1 MPARSPRATLTASP
15 PLVRRVPLSPLVKL
29 WIIRTLR
36 LGLYREFIRK
46 DSFLDDETA
55 AAIGLAHWV
64 DPADCDFDAKAVRA
78 ELRVLH
84 ARVEA
89 RSAGVRAPARVTRN
103 VAALGS
109 LVGLSRVD
117 RQILEFTVMLH
128 TERLLD
134 EVTGHLGP
142 MTAERVPR
150 IVAALLGLP
159 EREVQEALHPSAVLA
174 KSGLVLLERDGPNA
188 LRYKLLLLSDH
199 FAERLRST
207 IGDPVTLLSD
217 AVAPSPAPDLSLEDY
232 PHVQQTLSILRPW
245 LARALAHRSRGVNVL
260 IYGIAGTGKTQLAR
274 VLAQDAGCALF
285 EVASANSDDDP
296 VSGGQR
302 LRALRAAQCL
312 LARRRAL
319 VLFDE
324 VEDVF
329 DDRAG
334 PGARSTGQSHKAWM
348 NRTLEGNA
356 VPTVWLCNAIDALD
370 PAFIRRFDLVF
381 ELPLPPHAQ
390 RVRIVQDACGDLLPP
405 ARVTRLAD
413 TPKLAP
419 AIMTRAAA
427 VAQAIRGT
435 LGDAAAGEAIEHLI
449 TNTLQA
455 QGHHTLALDRSAPLP
470 ELYDPAFTNIDADLP
485 ALAAGLRE
493 AKSGRLCMY
502 GPPGTGKTA
511 AAHWIAREL
520 ERPLLLRRASD
531 LLGMF
536 VGQTE
541 QQIAEAF
548 REAEREGAVLLIDE
562 VDSFLQ
568 DRRRAQRSWE
578 VTEVNEM
585 LTRMEAFTGI
595 FIASTNLVDNLDPA
609 ALRRF
614 DLKLRFDYLTAAQ
627 SVELL
632 ARAAAQLGLAT
643 ASADDQAQIAR
654 LRTLTPGDFAA
665 VIRQAR
671 FHPPASANALVNA
684 LAGECALKAGAS
696 TSIGFL

>member
-1 MPARSPRATLTASP
+1 MPAHSPRATLAAPP
-15 PLVRRVPLSPLVKL
+15 PLLRRIALSPLVKL
-29 WIIRTLR
+29 WIFRTLR
-36 LGLYREFIRK
+36 LGVYREFIRN

-64 DPADCDFDAKAVRA
+64 DPADRDFDAKAVRA

-84 ARVEA
+84 ARFEA
-89 RSAGVRAPARVTRN
+89 RSAGARAPARVSRN

-109 LVGLSRVD
+109 LVGMSRVD

-134 EVTGHLGP
+134 EVTGRLGP
-142 MTAERVPR
+142 LAAERVPR

-159 EREVQEALHPSAVLA
+159 ERDVQEALHPNAVLA
-174 KSGLVLLERDGPNA
+174 NSGLVLLERDGPNA

-207 IGDPVTLLSD
+207 VGNPVTLLSD
-217 AVAPSPAPDLSLEDY
+217 TVAPSPAPDLSLEDY
-232 PHVQQTLSILRPW
+232 PHVRQTLSILRPW

-274 VLAQDAGCALF
+274 VLAQDAKCTLF
-285 EVASANSDDDP
+285 EIASADSDGDP
-296 VSGGQR
+296 VRGAQR

-329 DDRAG
+329 DDHAV
-334 PGARSTGQSHKAWM
+334 GARSTGQSHKAWM
-348 NRTLEGNA
+348 NRTLEENA
-356 VPTVWLCNAIDALD
+356 APTVWLCNAIGALD

-381 ELPLPPHAQ
+381 ELPLPPQAQ
-390 RVRIVQDACGDLLPP
+390 RVRIVQEACGDLLPP
-405 ARVTRLAD
+405 ARVTCLAD
-413 TPKLAP
+413 TAKLAP
-419 AIMTRAAA
+419 AIVTRAAA

-449 TNTLQA
+449 ANTLQA
-455 QGHHTLALDRSAPLP
+455 QGCHTLALDRSTPLP
-470 ELYDPAFTNIDADLP
+470 DLYDPGFTNIDADLP

-632 ARAAAQLGLAT
+632 ARAAAQLGLAA

>member
-1 MPARSPRATLTASP
+1 M
-15 PLVRRVPLSPLVKL
+15 
-29 WIIRTLR
+29 WIFRTLR
-36 LGLYREFIRK
+36 LGVYREFIRT

-64 DPADCDFDAKAVRA
+64 NPVDRDFDAKAVRA

-89 RSAGVRAPARVTRN
+89 RCAGARAPSRVSRN

-134 EVTGHLGP
+134 DVTGRLGP
-142 MTAERVPR
+142 LSAERVPR

-159 EREVQEALHPSAVLA
+159 ERDVLEALHPNAVLA
-174 KSGLVLLERDGPNA
+174 NSGLVLLERDGPNA
-188 LRYKLLLLSDH
+188 LRYKLLLLSVH

-207 IGDPVTLLSD
+207 VGDPVTLLSD
-217 AVAPSPAPDLSLEDY
+217 AVSPSPAPDLSLADY

-245 LARALAHRSRGVNVL
+245 LAHAAAHRSRGVNVL

-274 VLAQDAGCALF
+274 VLAQDAGCTLF
-285 EVASANSDDDP
+285 EVASADSDGDP
-296 VSGGQR
+296 VHGAQR

-312 LARRRAL
+312 LSRRRAL

-329 DDRAG
+329 DDRG

-348 NRTLEGNA
+348 NRTLEDNA
-356 VPTVWLCNAIDALD
+356 APTLWLSNAIRALD

-381 ELPLPPHAQ
+381 ELPLPPRAQ
-390 RVRIVQDACGDLLPP
+390 RARIVEAACGDLLPA
-405 ARVTRLAD
+405 ARVLQLAD
-413 TPKLAP
+413 TPRLAP
-419 AIMTRAAA
+419 AIVTRAAT
-427 VAQAIRGT
+427 VVNAIRST
-435 LGDAAAGEAIEHLI
+435 LGETAAGDAVEHLI
-449 TNTLQA
+449 SNTLLA
-455 QGHHTLALDRSAPLP
+455 QGHRKLTVDHGAPLP
-470 ELYDPAFTNIDADLP
+470 DLYDPAFANADSDIA
-485 ALAAGLRE
+485 ALAAGLRH
-493 AKSGRLCMY
+493 AKAGRLCLY

-511 AAHWIAREL
+511 AAKWIAHEL
-520 ERPLLLRRASD
+520 QRPLLLRRASD
-531 LLGMF
+531 LINMY
-536 VGQTE
+536 VGETE
-541 QQIAEAF
+541 RLIAEAF

-568 DRRRAQRSWE
+568 DRRGARRSWE
-578 VTEVNEM
+578 VTAVNEM
-585 LTRMEAFTGI
+585 LTRMEAFEGI
-595 FIASTNLVDNLDPA
+595 FIASTNLVDALDPA

-614 DLKLRFDYLTAAQ
+614 DLKLRFDYLKPAQ
-627 SVELL
+627 AIELL
-632 ARAAAQLGLAT
+632 VRAGDSLGLPAPD
-643 ASADDQAQIAR
+643 ADDPVRLGR

-665 VIRQAR
+665 VLRRAR
-671 FHPPASANALVNA
+671 FHPFASITALVDA
-684 LAGECALKAGAS
+684 LAAECALKATPS
-696 TSIGFL
+696 PPIGFL